1 MTFKIL
7 IKLSII
13 CLLVFS
19 CAGVDGVS
27 SGSSSSSNSSSR
39 SSRSYDSDNCDKYMS
54 AAYVNYQ
61 NGNSQDCVNAYN
73 ISLDDGCGE
82 SHADKI
88 YEFMGRAYINLGK
101 LDSAKWSVEKGLRIL
116 PEDLQLLNVAA
127 FVSKKQ
133 GRFDEQLY
141 YLDKKLQLEEE
152 IQGLLSFT
160 SSGSDEQEI
169 TELQKSLGLSSDYI
183 DGLWNDK
190 MDSSIAAFK
199 KSRRDT
205 YKLLSDYY
213 KDQGLYED
221 QIDILDE
228 WQSLD
233 PENPSIFKLKK
244 SAYVSLGRNPI
255 DIDRDRW
262 RKDPS
267 NIKFGLDYIRKLKEE
282 SELEKIIDVAL
293 ALSDYEPNNLL
304 VLESLGEAY
313 LDLYELDKALRVYEK
328 LIKIDNKS
336 ISHFIAISKIYLDI
350 GEYSKSAEF
359 ADKAIVASES
369 SESYYNRAQ
378 IYKSIAESCSGEEL
392 TMSDKA
398 VYEMAWEDLK
408 IAIKKGDRR
417 AKKDAAFLEKN
428 YITKNRDWFLNVE
441 DGKKTFKPTDSCYD
455 MIDRKITKRSF

>member
-1 MTFKIL
+1 MISRIL
-7 IKLSII
+7 LKSSIF
-13 CLLVFS
+13 CLLIFS
-19 CAGVDGVS
+19 CAGVEG
-27 SGSSSSSNSSSR
+27 GSSNNSSSNSTK
-39 SSRSYDSDNCDKYMS
+39 SYDSKVCDQWMS

-61 NGNSQDCVNAYN
+61 NGNSQDCVDAYN
-73 ISLDDGCGE
+73 ISLDEGCGE
-82 SHADKI
+82 SYADKI

-101 LDSAKWSVEKGLRIL
+101 LDSAKWSVDRGLRIL

-133 GRFDEQLY
+133 NRFDDQLY

-160 SSGSDEQEI
+160 SSESDEQEI
-169 TELQKSLGLSSDYI
+169 VELQKSLGISSSYI
-183 DGLWNDK
+183 DGLWNEK
-190 MDSSIAAFK
+190 MDSSIAAFE
-199 KSRRDT
+199 KSRQDT

-213 KDQGLYED
+213 KDQELYED

-228 WQSLD
+228 WQTLEPDNS
-233 PENPSIFKLKK
+233 SIFKLKK
-244 SAYVSLGRNPI
+244 SAYISLGRNPI
-255 DIDRDRW
+255 DIDKDRW

-267 NIKFGLDYIRKLKEE
+267 NIKFGLDYIKKLKEE
-282 SELEKIIDVAL
+282 SELEKIVEVAL
-293 ALSDYEPNNLL
+293 TLSDYEPNNIL
-304 VLESLGEAY
+304 VLENLGDAY
-313 LDLYELDKALRVYEK
+313 LDLYDLDKALRVYEK
-328 LIKIDNKS
+328 LIRMDNKNMN
-336 ISHFIAISKIYLDI
+336 HFVAISKIYLDI

-359 ADKAIVASES
+359 ADKAIVVSES

-392 TMSDKA
+392 SMSDKA

-441 DGKKTFKPTDSCYD
+441 DGKKTFKPTDSCYK